1 MLCHICAGWRKFI
14 GQLQHDHGRALMGS
28 IKSIVALFFCLRIV
42 VVGEIQGYRVFVRDG
57 EIPLDQVWPK
67 TLCMRNQF
75 AR

>member
-1 MLCHICAGWRKFI
+1 
-14 GQLQHDHGRALMGS
+14 MGS